1 LVVMGL
7 RDIERRI
14 PIRGEEGGEGEGSGF
29 REPLMG
35 PVRSDVSCTRR
46 TLLSRGLTESSH
58 AAAGE
63 GRGSGTTVPVESQRG
78 DRGLEGDTQLV
89 TEGTTSPSMTKRMRW
104 GWDRWFL
111 ARADFGRRQGA
122 VRGRRQAEG

>member
-46 TLLSRGLTESSH
+46 ALLSRGLTEASH

-78 DRGLEGDTQLV
+78 DRGLEGDTDVRRSASLQFRWA
-89 TEGTTSPSMTKRMRW
+89 SPKSSQTP
-104 GWDRWFL
+104 L
-111 ARADFGRRQGA
+111 AGEQPLS
-122 VRGRRQAEG
+122 